1 MKDCDR
7 CSKGFKREWRFLSE
21 FEKQPGVSGF
31 PDSQSKTG
39 FLLKKL
45 KTGLNICKVNSKR
58 TLNVTLTCN

>member
-31 PDSQSKTG
+31 PDSQSKAG
-39 FLLKKL
+39 FLLKTVENWIERL
-45 KTGLNICKVNSKR
+45 
-58 TLNVTLTCN
+58 